1 MLNFDVF
8 EKLFARLLRLAY
20 TKSRF
25 QIRRIVMEFKFAV
38 FARIERPVAQVFSAV
53 QQPQH
58 LQKYFTTKRAS
69 APLTKGATV
78 IWDFADFPGEFP
90 IKVLEVIDNKL
101 IVFEWKA
108 MDDDYNTR
116 TEIIFEPQ
124 SDNSTIVRIRESGWQ
139 QTEKGLESSYGN
151 CFGWTQMLCCL
162 KVYLEHGINLRE
174 GFFKPTQK
182 AA

>member
-1 MLNFDVF
+1 MELKF
-8 EKLFARLLRLAY
+8 E
-20 TKSRF
+20 
-25 QIRRIVMEFKFAV
+25 V
-38 FARIERPVAQVFSAV
+38 FARIARPLPQVYQAV

-78 IWDFADFPGEFP
+78 VWDFADYPGEFS
-90 IKVLEVIDNKL
+90 IKVTEAIENKL

-108 MDDDYNTR
+108 MDGDYTTR
-116 TEIIFEPQ
+116 TEIMFEPQ
-124 SDNSTIVRIRESGWQ
+124 PDNATIVRIRESGWK
-139 QTEKGLESSYGN
+139 QTPQGLESSYGN

-162 KVYLEHGINLRE
+162 KAYVEHGINLRD
-174 GFFKPTQK
+174 GFFKPAQK